1 MQDNSSVVGSILNG
15 FGFSVQAYTVVAGK
29 DLANHNLYTRVLR
42 SVSSGYAAD
51 SFSVVHGGNR
61 TGNMCSMAY
70 ILHVCPRNV
79 RSIGYEVI
87 AVFIVLISVAVGIC
101 PGTEL
106 FALVHPYIVCQVGVR
121 VHHAVVQYG
130 NDNGRIACAFLP
142 CFIATGIASG
152 RRPGDDFACVVL
164 LVEIVLTGV
173 DVMPLIG
180 KSGVR
185 KSSSRYSATGG
196 SPLLQ
201 GGLAD
206 IAAAVFN
213 IIGTFDT
220 LVSLNF

>member
-61 TGNMCSMAY
+61 TGYMCSMAY
-70 ILHVCPRNV
+70 

-106 FALVHPYIVCQVGVR
+106 FALVHPYIVCQVGMR

-142 CFIATGIASG
+142 CLIATGIASG

-164 LVEIVLTGV
+164 LVESVLTGV
-173 DVMPLIG
+173 DVMPLVG
-180 KSGVR
+180 KSGAR
-185 KSSSRYSATGG
+185 KASSRYSATGG

-213 IIGTFDT
+213 IIGTLDT